1 MTSIKGDPQVDKTYE
16 AIVKTL
22 KLGSSSRILRNLD
35 QKVLRLSVREIKK
48 VLAELEFYLD
58 VRNEQGRGGKK

>member
-1 MTSIKGDPQVDKTYE
+1 MAKGDPQVDKTYE

-35 QKVLRLSVREIKK
+35 QKVLRFSVREIKK